1 MNNPSSYNKLTPD
14 LIARLA
20 EIVGPKNILV
30 DEGKENYARDESP
43 LATTAMPEAVVKPQD
58 ARQIAAVLKLAD
70 RNLIPVT
77 PRGAGTGLTAGSLP
91 VLGGI
96 TLSLERLNKI
106 LEIDLANFSAT
117 AEAGVTLN
125 DLCQAIEEKGLYFP
139 LYPGEKS
146 AFIGG
151 NAATNAGGMR
161 AVKYGVTR
169 NLVLGLEVV
178 LPSGDII
185 RTGGKYFKCSTA
197 YDLTQLIVGSEG
209 TLAVITEVT
218 VKLISPPPN
227 REILFIPFNSLSEAI
242 GCVPAILREGI
253 LPVGIEFMEE
263 GILRMVEQFT
273 GKEIPML
280 GYCAYLMLIL
290 ESESYDDFCKL
301 AERISGICLKLG
313 AADIFVPNSESAKR
327 NLLEAREKF
336 QPTFKHNGMLETID
350 AVVPRSR
357 IADFVQKVKEI
368 GQKYGIRIMASGHAG
383 DGNVHLHPL
392 GTEANVPALKD
403 LLTDIYKAAIEM
415 GGTLSGEHGLGF
427 DKKKYLPLAAS
438 PEKIELMKRIKRAF
452 DPHNILNPGKVF
464 PD

>member
-1 MNNPSSYNKLTPD
+1 
-14 LIARLA
+14 
-20 EIVGPKNILV
+20 
-30 DEGKENYARDESP
+30 
-43 LATTAMPEAVVKPQD
+43 
-58 ARQIAAVLKLAD
+58 
-70 RNLIPVT
+70 LIPVT

-91 VLGGI
+91 VSGGI

-169 NLVLGLEVV
+169 NLVLGLETV
-178 LPSGDII
+178 LPNGDII

-227 REILFIPFNSLSEAI
+227 REILFIPFNSLSDAI
-242 GCVPAILREGI
+242 RCVPAILREGI

-280 GYCAYLMLIL
+280 GYTAYLMLIL

-301 AERISGICLKLG
+301 AERISSICLKLG

-336 QPTFKHNGMLETID
+336 QPTFKHNGMLETLD

-357 IADFVQKVKEI
+357 IADFVEKVKEI
-368 GQKYGIRIMASGHAG
+368 GQRYGIRIMASGHAG

-392 GTEANVPALKD
+392 GTEADVAALKD